1 MSRRYLRI
9 LDCYR
14 AVSEGEYS
22 ILDRDPASGF
32 SASDNRKQKRTNTA
46 I

>member
-1 MSRRYLRI
+1 MSRQYLRI
-9 LDCYR
+9 LECYR

-22 ILDRDPASGF
+22 IVGRDPASGF
-32 SASDNRKQKRTNTA
+32 SASDNRKQKRKNTA